1 LLFGLFITP
10 ILSTSLWN
18 KTAKSPYSSS
28 RAHKVGDIITI
39 LIEETT
45 RADQSAGTNTSKRSA
60 VESELLANW
69 NRVVSVM
76 GTRRDDIRTRGEISA
91 GDEYVGRGETSRRS
105 LVRARISATVT
116 HVLANGNLYLLGK
129 HRVNVNEETE
139 TIMVAGLIRPADIS
153 PENTIF
159 SSQIAEAQI
168 SVKGSGTV
176 ADKQSPGLLTRLFGW
191 LF

>member
-1 LLFGLFITP
+1 M
-10 ILSTSLWN
+10 
-18 KTAKSPYSSS
+18 
-28 RAHKVGDIITI
+28 
-39 LIEETT
+39 
-45 RADQSAGTNTSKRSA
+45 
-60 VESELLANW
+60 
-69 NRVVSVM
+69 SVM